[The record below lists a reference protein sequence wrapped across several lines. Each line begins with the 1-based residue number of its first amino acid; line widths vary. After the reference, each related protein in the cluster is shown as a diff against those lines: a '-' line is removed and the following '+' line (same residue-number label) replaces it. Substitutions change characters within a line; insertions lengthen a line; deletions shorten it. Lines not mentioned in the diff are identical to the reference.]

1 MSDISPPAGVA
12 KVQWQEDKPA
22 SDGDQKRHE
31 PPPEKVTE
39 TYEETAR
46 GTGDRITILG
56 IPAELMTTQV
66 SATIGG
72 LLSQVDQ
79 LKAKVRR
86 YEASI
91 KRTDDGVPE
100 ELLVGD
106 KLMRTLDTALAT
118 VPPVGQDRQLA
129 LIVVNTYE
137 DIRKSSGL
145 LVANSVLADV
155 VLQIQDSAIPA
166 EQIGLV
172 GGPSIAALFSY
183 NAFKNDDIGDHVG
196 MPVLTMADRVREIV
210 DDAVYSVAG
219 LDMKLSFSVAS
230 VKVEVGQDA
239 LQVIGQADHILRS

>member
-22 SDGDQKRHE
+22 SDGDHKRHE
-31 PPPEKVTE
+31 PPPEKVAE

-46 GTGDRITILG
+46 GTGERITILG

-66 SATIGG
+66 SAMIGG

-86 YEASI
+86 YEVSI
-91 KRTDDGVPE
+91 KKVDDGVPQQ
-100 ELLVGD
+100 LLVGD
-106 KLMRTLDTALAT
+106 KLIQTLDEALAK
-118 VPPVGQDRQLA
+118 VPPVGQGRQLA

-145 LVANSVLADV
+145 LAANSVLADV
-155 VLQIQDSAIPA
+155 VLQIQESAIPA
-166 EQIGLV
+166 EQIGLA

-183 NAFKNDDIGDHVG
+183 NSDESRDITEHNSAS
-196 MPVLTMADRVREIV
+196 VLTMADRVREVV
-210 DDAVYSVAG
+210 DEAVYSVAG